1 MKAVDLHALEDLLR
15 PAVDAQG
22 YELVSVFWGREQGG
36 NVCRLTIDRLP
47 GQGYVSHEDCVC
59 VSREVSALLDVHDV
73 LPGAYS
79 LEVSSPGVDRPLKK
93 SADFA
98 RFIGKKA
105 KVRLRPDAV
114 QSFDLQGPQR
124 PDSVPRRNFSGTI
137 DAVEGDRVKISV
149 EGAGQFE
156 LVIGE
161 IEKANAVFEFV

>member
-1 MKAVDLHALEDLLR
+1 MYCRGLT
-15 PAVDAQG
+15 
-22 YELVSVFWGREQGG
+22 GRSQ
-36 NVCRLTIDRLP
+36 LTGR
-47 GQGYVSHEDCVC
+47 
-59 VSREVSALLDVHDV
+59 RSA
-73 LPGAYS
+73 S
-79 LEVSSPGVDRPLKK
+79 EK

-98 RFIGKKA
+98 PSSAKKSQ